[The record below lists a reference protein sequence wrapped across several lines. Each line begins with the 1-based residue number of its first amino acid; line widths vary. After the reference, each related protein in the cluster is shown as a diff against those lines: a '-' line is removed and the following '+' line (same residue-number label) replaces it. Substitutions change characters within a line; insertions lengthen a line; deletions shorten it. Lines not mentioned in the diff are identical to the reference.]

1 MARVRYIHGNSLVHV
16 WKDPTSPEP
25 TAPRAYVLVQKPHTS
40 VFSGVYDDHL
50 GPSNSENDNE
60 TIKNRGDYVETT
72 IKGPDYLTSRIYR
85 QRFNISAE
93 QKKEEKWKLLLF
105 SKVVLIVTFRRT
117 WSRNISCNEEIFV
130 KIKWTKFIDFSCYR
144 LFFINSIN
152 FVTN

>member
-1 MARVRYIHGNSLVHV
+1 MVHV
-16 WKDPTSPEP
+16 WKNPTSPEP
-25 TAPRAYVLVQKPHTS
+25 NAPRACVLVQKPHTS

>member
-1 MARVRYIHGNSLVHV
+1 MVASLACWHGSIASGSTMLAGADCTLPRNHVLKFEPGNSLVHV

-25 TAPRAYVLVQKPHTS
+25 TAPRACVLVQKPHTS

-85 QRFNISAE
+85 QRFTISAE

-117 WSRNISCNEEIFV
+117 WSRNKCI
-130 KIKWTKFIDFSCYR
+130 
-144 LFFINSIN
+144 L
-152 FVTN
+152 